1 MSKTGP
7 GYLYVSGL
15 NTAFFYNATRKA
27 FGRNALPCGVCYELA
42 GPHKTIRVMVTDIT
56 DDVGEGLVHF
66 DMSKQAYMAL
76 IAPDTGAGLWPV
88 TYRMVSCDV
97 DGPLKIFVG
106 SGANAWY
113 APLFVINSRV
123 MVTKMEL
130 SQKGGTTP
138 WVSIDRSDY
147 NQWVASPVAG
157 TWEKSVPVHVRVT
170 SITGEQIVVVLDK
183 VIGSLLV
190 EGTQQFSAVPEGF
203 GGGSSKC
210 CSQPNH
216 YDVVFNDDWHEPWRF
231 FTQTGGTHAI
241 DSSTHAEGTSSVKL
255 TFNAWNGISV
265 GTMVPVPS
273 NQFNT
278 FNFWAKVDS
287 PSTFHALRVTFSGRN
302 KSGSKTYDFT
312 GMTSEWARYSVSLST
327 LAMPADIAGMFI
339 QSDRTATVWLD
350 EGSSRGIEFEGSS
363 AVGGAAA
370 GVVALSMLAAAL

>member
-1 MSKTGP
+1 MEPCNEAGRVTYYYDPTTAEGTGSCLLGKAMSKTGP

-15 NTAFFYNATRKA
+15 NTAFFYNATCKA

-106 SGANAWY
+106 S
-113 APLFVINSRV
+113 
-123 MVTKMEL
+123 
-130 SQKGGTTP
+130 
-138 WVSIDRSDY
+138 DY
-147 NQWVASPVAG
+147 NQWIASPVDG
-157 TWEKSVPVHVRVT
+157 TWEKSVPVHVRMT

-216 YDVVFNDDWHEPWRF
+216 YDVVLNDDWHEPWRF
-231 FTQTGGTHAI
+231 LTQTGGTHAI
-241 DSSTHAEGTSSVKL
+241 DSSTHAEGNSSVKL

-273 NQFNT
+273 SQFNT

-302 KSGSKTYDFT
+302 KASSKTYDFT

-327 LAMPADIAGMFI
+327 LAMPADISGMWI
-339 QSDRTATVWLD
+339 QSDRSGTIWLD
-350 EGSSRGIEFEGSS
+350 S
-363 AVGGAAA
+363 A
-370 GVVALSMLAAAL
+370 